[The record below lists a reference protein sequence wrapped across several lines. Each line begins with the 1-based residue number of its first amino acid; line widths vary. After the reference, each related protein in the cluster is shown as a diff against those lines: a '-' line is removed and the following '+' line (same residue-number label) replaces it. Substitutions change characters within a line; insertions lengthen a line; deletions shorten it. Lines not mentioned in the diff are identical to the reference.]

1 MQPFGNNL
9 VVMTMTGRQIR
20 AALEQQFASGPNTVE
35 SPIML
40 QPSRSF
46 TYAFDLRQPAGQRI
60 QDMRLNGQPMS
71 DDASYRVTTNSFL
84 ASGGDSFT
92 VFRQGTNP
100 VGGAQDVDA
109 LESYI
114 AAFGPNPPPLP
125 PSDRIRML
133 SPPRP

>member
-9 VVMTMTGRQIR
+9 VVLTMTGRQLR
-20 AALEQQFASGPNTVE
+20 AALEQQFASGPNTVD

-46 TYAFDLRQPAGQRI
+46 TYGYDLRQPEGQRI
-60 QDMRLNGQPMS
+60 KDMRLNGAPMS
-71 DDASYRVTTNSFL
+71 DDASYRVTINSFL

-100 VGGAQDVDA
+100 TGGVEDVDA
-109 LESYI
+109 LERYI
-114 AAFGPNPPPLP
+114 AAMGPTPPPLP
-125 PSDRIRML
+125 PSDRIRRL
-133 SPPRP
+133 SPPR